1 MVKKQAGDMS
11 PEKLRLGPG
20 AKTRAFDVAPEMTI
34 SKGDVSRVNQK
45 VKSPLK
51 SPFRKKSNI
60 INSISFNPAAK
71 TGKLSFLKSLRSNTR
86 PRAENDE
93 NRTQAVA
100 SASGFQTD
108 DTLTGPSS
116 DEMIRPNSEEV
127 AKMILQ

>member
-34 SKGDVSRVNQK
+34 SKGDVEASRVNRK

-51 SPFRKKSNI
+51 SPFRKKSNT

-71 TGKLSFLKSLRSNTR
+71 TGKLSFLKTFRSNTI
-86 PRAENDE
+86 PKAENDE
-93 NRTQAVA
+93 NRIPAVA
-100 SASGFQTD
+100 SAQDFKRMT
-108 DTLTGPSS
+108 
-116 DEMIRPNSEEV
+116 R
-127 AKMILQ
+127 

>member
-71 TGKLSFLKSLRSNTR
+71 TGKLSFEEPSEATQDRGLKTMKTGLKQLLLHQDFKRTTR
-86 PRAENDE
+86 
-93 NRTQAVA
+93 
-100 SASGFQTD
+100 
-108 DTLTGPSS
+108 
-116 DEMIRPNSEEV
+116 
-127 AKMILQ
+127 